1 MNLEDKVELV
11 LFLCHLM
18 TLTDS
23 YIQVGQT
30 IDWIDTFIKDEESK
44 KANDTI
50 GGSVPTLGYRPS
62 DDEIQELDPE
72 Q

>member
-1 MNLEDKVELV
+1 
-11 LFLCHLM
+11 M